1 MKMMVNP
8 LALKRVLDYFE
19 TLKIDSHRCVKNKSS
34 LASCNLC
41 YNVCPTKGL
50 NYVDGKWEVSECTL
64 CGRCINLCPMEV
76 FSLDED
82 KLLANAKDKEVLCLG
97 CHQDKNTLL
106 PIKINCF
113 KQLTPELVLL
123 LLSKTKK
130 IVLLVDEEVCGQCQN
145 DWSKEV
151 LVLLLQ
157 RFHLIT
163 EGRLVFETRRESIN
177 SFIAEYDASRRDYL
191 KKTYRNFLNQG
202 SKVVEGELKNK
213 NLAIKEEE
221 KLLKRIHLFKAYKD
235 NYIKE
240 ASLPYP
246 LLEVRHC
253 HFCGA
258 CTTLC
263 PTQALKIV
271 ETTKDDIVNKHLLF
285 HPTLCTQCKLCE
297 DICMS
302 KGIFW
307 GDFIRQELFFLGKW
321 LEVARGEKKICQ
333 GCKQDFFDY
342 EDETMCYFC
351 RKRDNYKS

>member
-1 MKMMVNP
+1 MILNP

-19 TLKIDSHRCVKNKSS
+19 TLKIDNSRCVKNKSP

-41 YNVCPTKGL
+41 DNVCPTKGL
-50 NYVDGKWEVSECTL
+50 NYSAGKWEVSDCTL
-64 CGRCINLCPMEV
+64 CGRCISLCPMEV

-82 KLLANAKDKEVLCLG
+82 KLLANAKDEEVLFLG
-97 CHQDKNTLL
+97 CHHDKKTLL

-113 KQLTPELVLL
+113 KQLTPELILCLL
-123 LLSKTKK
+123 AKTKK
-130 IVLLVDEEVCGQCQN
+130 IVFLVDEEVCSACQN

-151 LVLLLQ
+151 LILLLK
-157 RFHLIT
+157 RFHLET
-163 EGRLVFETRRESIN
+163 ERRLFFETKRERIDT
-177 SFIAEYDASRRDYL
+177 FIAEYDASRRDYL
-191 KKTYRNFLNQG
+191 KKTYRDFLNQG

-221 KLLKRIHLFKAYKD
+221 KLLKRFHLFTSYRENYTKD
-235 NYIKE
+235 E
-240 ASLPYP
+240 TLPYP

-263 PTQALKIV
+263 PTQALKLV
-271 ETTKDDIVNKHLLF
+271 ETTKEDDVKKHLLF

-297 DICMS
+297 DVCLS

-321 LEVARGEKKICQ
+321 LEVARGEKKVCQ
-333 GCKQDFFDY
+333 SCQQDFFDY
-342 EDETMCYFC
+342 EDEKMCYFC
-351 RKRDNYKS
+351 RKRDEYKS